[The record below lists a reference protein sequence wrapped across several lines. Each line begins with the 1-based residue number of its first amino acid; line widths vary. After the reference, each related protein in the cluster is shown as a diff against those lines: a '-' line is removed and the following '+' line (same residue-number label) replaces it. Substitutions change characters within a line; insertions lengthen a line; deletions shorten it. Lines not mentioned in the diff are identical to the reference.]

1 MSELSTEVKAKETH
15 ERAVGNY
22 SISEQYGYKFLMDV
36 KEIRDEK
43 LFLHLGFSD
52 FSNYCLSNWNY
63 ERDYMNERIR
73 IADEFGE
80 NYDGVHRSLGHT
92 KSLLL
97 SRMPEEQREQVTTK
111 GIPTDAGYKPVD
123 EATQKEINDY
133 KRNAEEAEK
142 KARQAEQSKQQAE
155 TQAESER
162 KERERLE
169 DELNSQEPKIKEIVK
184 EVDNTDYKKIGELE
198 RAKGKAEEEIRLI
211 KQELED
217 VKDNG
222 QELEKLKEDLSKLY
236 ETKDDLLAGIS
247 VAKLVGEA
255 SSNINFCSESIN
267 NLMQPNI
274 MEEIVNSPSLIESLE
289 KEMKNLKEIMNN
301 YDTYINRENNSNNII
316 DAKII

>member
-1 MSELSTEVKAKETH
+1 MEQEFDYSLVDNNTADFLRSCEYEMNGIAEDARVKFGGVLKKVQNRLSNHHDGTFVEWYESGGMSKHDVYYAMNVYEISANLENSKKDNFLNAPKSLQKETMKKNAP
-15 ERAVGNY
+15 EDLKQGV
-22 SISEQYGYKFLMDV
+22 
-36 KEIRDEK
+36 
-43 LFLHLGFSD
+43 
-52 FSNYCLSNWNY
+52 
-63 ERDYMNERIR
+63 
-73 IADEFGE
+73 
-80 NYDGVHRSLGHT
+80 YDGDIT
-92 KSLLL
+92 TNKEYKNLLK
-97 SRMPEEQREQVTTK
+97 QR
-111 GIPTDAGYKPVD
+111 DD
-123 EATQKEINDY
+123 L
-133 KRNAEEAEK
+133 
-142 KARQAEQSKQQAE
+142 EQSKQQAE
-155 TQAESER
+155 SQAESER

-169 DELNSQEPKIKEIVK
+169 NELNNQEPKIKEIVK